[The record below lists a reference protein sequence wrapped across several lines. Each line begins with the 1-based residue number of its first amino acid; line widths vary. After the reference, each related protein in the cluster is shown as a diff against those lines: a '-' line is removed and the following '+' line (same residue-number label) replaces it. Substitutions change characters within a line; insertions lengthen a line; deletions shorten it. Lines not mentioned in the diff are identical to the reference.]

1 MVEGQTEYLNCRAVN
16 PHRIEVRGAYG
27 LVVTIHTQDKQELIT
42 ALADGGI
49 EQKLQTLNGVRST
62 AVLEKLVTVEGE
74 LVFAKPPAAFWILPA
89 ARRAGGKLLAG
100 KAVVKGEVRAQCAW
114 RAEGESSLQSQAA
127 SLPFNQVVDLEGVAE
142 DCRCMCVLEPVGF
155 ALAEGEQEASG
166 QLTASV
172 MMHLHAWRPC
182 QLQYVADAFST
193 QFETAVTPQE
203 LAAEDLACMLNE
215 TASSTASGP
224 LPDADAQLRAAL
236 CLMDRRR

>member
-1 MVEGQTEYLNCRAVN
+1 M
-16 PHRIEVRGAYG
+16 
-27 LVVTIHTQDKQELIT
+27 VTIHTQDKQELIT

-74 LVFAKPPAAFWILPA
+74 LVFAKPPAAILDITGSA
-89 ARRAGGKLLAG
+89 AVREVKLLAG

-215 TASSTASGP
+215 TCLLYTS
-224 LPDADAQLRAAL
+224 DAAD
-236 CLMDRRR
+236 D

>member
-74 LVFAKPPAAFWILPA
+74 LVFAKPPAAILDITGSA
-89 ARRAGGKLLAG
+89 AVREVKLLAG

-142 DCRCMCVLEPVGF
+142 DCRCMVRAGAGGLCPCG
-155 ALAEGEQEASG
+155 GRTGSQ
-166 QLTASV
+166 
-172 MMHLHAWRPC
+172 RPTDS
-182 QLQYVADAFST
+182 QRDDAF
-193 QFETAVTPQE
+193 AR
-203 LAAEDLACMLNE
+203 M
-215 TASSTASGP
+215 
-224 LPDADAQLRAAL
+224 AAL
-236 CLMDRRR
+236 PAAIRSGCLFYAV